1 VRSLPD
7 GSPEREQQDRA
18 WEVYLDAITEA
29 REKFWN
35 ELPRHAG
42 ISTKPNV
49 SLKYEGTNS
58 EGEMRFDT
66 GEVEAAAF
74 AAQAGGGVLL
84 KDMDKKTSL
93 DHIEYHRLYGNEP
106 FHLVYVSGDAA
117 QLKKVNKVLKRL
129 SEEGHN
135 GDIVLSPANQE
146 KVAKLAGITEKT
158 KRYYQN
164 YMDHDN
170 YDKLVPSGVMVRVF
184 KNGQIAKMY
193 KTGKTLKI
201 TAEDFLKVFPT

>member
-1 VRSLPD
+1 MKD
-7 GSPEREQQDRA
+7 
-18 WEVYLDAITEA
+18 
-29 REKFWN
+29 KFWH

-42 ISTKPNV
+42 VSTKPNV
-49 SLKYEGTNS
+49 SLKYEGANS

-74 AAQAGGGVLL
+74 AAQAGGGILL
-84 KDMDKKTSL
+84 TDKDEKISL
-93 DHIEYHRLYGNEP
+93 NHVDYHRQYGNEP

-135 GDIVLSPANQE
+135 GDIVLSPADQE
-146 KVAKLAGITEKT
+146 KVAKLAGITQKT

-170 YDKLVPSGVMVRVF
+170 YNKLVPSGVMIRVF
-184 KNGQIAKMY
+184 KNGQIPKMY